1 MIFNYLMD
9 VSLPVL
15 GQTYDVSLNWIGKL
29 ISALIGGV
37 GIVGVGIILFSLIL
51 KVIVLPFDVYQRISM
66 RKQNIK
72 MKENQ
77 ERMEKLQKQYANDKD
92 MYNRKVMEMYK
103 ESGISIFS
111 SCLPMILSLV
121 IFIVAINA
129 FNAYSQY
136 ANVQN
141 YNSMVNAF
149 NEKIE
154 SYCPDLTS
162 ESVHFDGN
170 VVTVKADGNALYY
183 TVTLENAATELTE
196 DVKAE
201 ILSASKKYYAD
212 VAAVKANAELAQKM
226 QPSDAS
232 DEEAWKS
239 AIYEYF
245 VGEAQSSVLNCY
257 ETTVSENTS
266 FLWIKNIWT
275 TDASYKHPVL
285 LYSDFQSAAKREKFK
300 VEGSKVSFSDITKYT
315 SAYTESAYETITGK
329 LSVQK
334 EQANGYYIL
343 IGLSI
348 ATILLQ
354 QVVSMR
360 SQKEQQKYSSVDGQG
375 ASQQKIML
383 VVMTGMF
390 AVFSF
395 MYSSAFTIYL
405 VTSNVFSLLSTLIIN
420 KLVDRNAA
428 KKDAKAAEIKN
439 DARMTGRIE
448 AAKNA
453 GRNSAQ
459 ENRDKKAQ
467 KNAKK

>member
-141 YNSMVNAF
+141 YNSMVKAF
-149 NEKIE
+149 NDKIE

-162 ESVHFDGN
+162 ESAHFDGN
-170 VVTVKADGNALYY
+170 TVTVKADGNALYY

-196 DVKAE
+196 GVKTE

-212 VAAVKANAELAQKM
+212 VAAVQANEALAQKI
-226 QPSDAS
+226 QPSDNS
-232 DEEAWKS
+232 DEAWKT

-257 ETTVSENTS
+257 ETTVSENTG

-285 LYSDFQSAAKREKFK
+285 SYSDFQSAAKREKFK

-395 MYSSAFTIYL
+395 MYSSAFSIYL
-405 VTSNVFSLLSTLIIN
+405 VTSNLFSLLSTLIIN

-448 AAKNA
+448 AARNA
-453 GRNSAQ
+453 GKNSAR